1 MKKVG
6 RFSSH
11 TTAHLAKEALLSH
24 GIPSEIVGAKEYS
37 SIIVGGDQGRYDLMV
52 DWKDEAEAN
61 KIIKGFDI
69 QIVPGS
75 EDEPLAPAPSVLLRK
90 AIIMALLAS
99 VFIPIVFN
107 YASLKNLASYLKV
120 ETNST
125 KRLLASIVVIALQ
138 FLTVVVVYYTIKA
151 MTTDIPMDYLKDLD
165 LN

>member
-75 EDEPLAPAPSVLLRK
+75 EDEPLGTSTFCSVAK
-90 AIIMALLAS
+90 SYYHGFTS
-99 VFIPIVFN
+99 VRFYSDCF
-107 YASLKNLASYLKV
+107 
-120 ETNST
+120 
-125 KRLLASIVVIALQ
+125 
-138 FLTVVVVYYTIKA
+138 
-151 MTTDIPMDYLKDLD
+151 
-165 LN
+165 